1 MRSLILTA
9 LPLLF
14 FFTSTLRAQDI
25 TVSGRVLSAA
35 DDLPLPGV
43 SVQIEGTTT
52 GTTTDADGN
61 FSLSVAPGTVLVFT
75 SIGYL
80 RSEIQADANAPMTVL
95 LQPDLEELESV
106 VVVGY
111 GTQKKENLT
120 GAVATLD
127 LSTKENQPLTNVSN
141 ALHGMPGLFVN
152 LGNSM
157 PGVDRATIRIRGV
170 GTLNNSNP
178 LVLVDGIEYS
188 MDELN
193 PADIESIT
201 VLKDASAAIY
211 GSRAANGVIL
221 VTTKEGTER
230 SQVTYNNYFGL
241 QQPTTLPDAI
251 WDPVVYMDLK
261 NQAVLNSGKSSPEY
275 SEKDM
280 QEYINGMATD
290 PITYPSNNWFDLA
303 LDNGF
308 IQKHDLSASGGT
320 EKVRYRVSL
329 GYLDR
334 DGIIIGPNNNERK
347 YSLGINTTAQ
357 LGKRLEI
364 GLTLNGY
371 YRDYTQP
378 SYSNGSYWNY
388 LMRSLPIMPDRLE
401 DGRYTHPWIRTTGR
415 NNWEHPRMLALEG
428 NDRKVVQRF
437 LSTIS
442 ATYQLPFDIRYH
454 AKLGIDKYD
463 GFRERFIPHMV
474 KYHPKTGAP
483 QNWNNP
489 ATAPRAYNDD
499 FNDLNL
505 HFYNT
510 LSWERQFGGN
520 HNLSLMAGSDY
531 HNFESIGFGAQV
543 TGFLDGS
550 LTALDAGTERLS
562 IGGSTT
568 EDVLISYFGRVNYD
582 YDERYLLEATVRYD
596 GSSRFAPDHRWGFFP
611 SVSAAWRIDKE
622 SFFSSSAFDLLKL
635 RASIAALGNQA
646 VSLYSYEPSVVLGEN
661 YNFGGQL
668 AAGAAVNAYTDPT
681 ISWETTTT
689 YNIGIDATMLG
700 NRLSVTADVYNK
712 RTTDILRTVNLPG
725 QVGNLTGPKQ
735 NVGTV
740 DNRGVELVL
749 QYRNSVGDFNYDV
762 HGNVSYNKN
771 KVVDLNGEILY
782 SDGTNLPTITREG
795 DMMNAYYVLDAIG
808 IFQTEE
814 EVAAHAFQDNNT
826 RPGYVK
832 YRDVNGDNIING
844 DDRIVINASSI
855 MPKYTYGFGLNLAY
869 KGVAL
874 SADFQG
880 IAGIKVYPRDNL
892 ALPFNNGAGATWE
905 WATDSWTPENRDARL
920 PIVTESTGEE
930 GNFRDSDFWL
940 KDGSYLRLK
949 SLQLSYAL
957 PTSWLDQ
964 VKIKRLSV
972 FVNAQNWITFSKYDD
987 FDPEA
992 IVNAASLYHYP
1003 MLKTFTGGINV
1014 TF

>member
-1 MRSLILTA
+1 
-9 LPLLF
+9 
-14 FFTSTLRAQDI
+14 
-25 TVSGRVLSAA
+25 
-35 DDLPLPGV
+35 
-43 SVQIEGTTT
+43 
-52 GTTTDADGN
+52 
-61 FSLSVAPGTVLVFT
+61 
-75 SIGYL
+75 
-80 RSEIQADANAPMTVL
+80 
-95 LQPDLEELESV
+95 
-106 VVVGY
+106 
-111 GTQKKENLT
+111 
-120 GAVATLD
+120 
-127 LSTKENQPLTNVSN
+127 
-141 ALHGMPGLFVN
+141 
-152 LGNSM
+152 
-157 PGVDRATIRIRGV
+157 
-170 GTLNNSNP
+170 
-178 LVLVDGIEYS
+178 
-188 MDELN
+188 
-193 PADIESIT
+193 
-201 VLKDASAAIY
+201 
-211 GSRAANGVIL
+211 
-221 VTTKEGTER
+221 
-230 SQVTYNNYFGL
+230 
-241 QQPTTLPDAI
+241 
-251 WDPVVYMDLK
+251 
-261 NQAVLNSGKSSPEY
+261 
-275 SEKDM
+275 
-280 QEYINGMATD
+280 
-290 PITYPSNNWFDLA
+290 
-303 LDNGF
+303 
-308 IQKHDLSASGGT
+308 
-320 EKVRYRVSL
+320 
-329 GYLDR
+329 
-334 DGIIIGPNNNERK
+334 
-347 YSLGINTTAQ
+347 
-357 LGKRLEI
+357 
-364 GLTLNGY
+364 
-371 YRDYTQP
+371 
-378 SYSNGSYWNY
+378 
-388 LMRSLPIMPDRLE
+388 
-401 DGRYTHPWIRTTGR
+401 
-415 NNWEHPRMLALEG
+415 NWEHPRMLALEG

-531 HNFESIGFGAQV
+531 HNFESIGFVAQV
-543 TGFLDGS
+543 TGFLYVS
-550 LTALDAGTERLS
+550 LTALDAGTERFS

-668 AAGAAVNAYTDPT
+668 AAGAAVNSYHDPNHR
-681 ISWETTTT
+681 WETNTT

-874 SADFQG
+874 SA
-880 IAGIKVYPRDNL
+880 
-892 ALPFNNGAGATWE
+892 
-905 WATDSWTPENRDARL
+905 
-920 PIVTESTGEE
+920 
-930 GNFRDSDFWL
+930 
-940 KDGSYLRLK
+940 
-949 SLQLSYAL
+949 
-957 PTSWLDQ
+957 
-964 VKIKRLSV
+964 
-972 FVNAQNWITFSKYDD
+972 
-987 FDPEA
+987 
-992 IVNAASLYHYP
+992 
-1003 MLKTFTGGINV
+1003 
-1014 TF
+1014 